1 LPAVDE
7 NINQDVMANY
17 QKKGLEWLQNEV
29 QKHDLQFYECSE
41 NKNPARLIRALVFK
55 KSVGQSILDFRIG
68 KEKNLPF
75 DVSTFNLYL
84 PREILY
90 PRINNRVEQMIENGL
105 IPEAE
110 RLVPYKHLQ
119 ALQTVGYRELFDYF
133 EGKIERDSAI
143 ELIKKN
149 TRNYA
154 KRQETWFR
162 KSEPKVNISM

>member
-1 LPAVDE
+1 
-7 NINQDVMANY
+7 
-17 QKKGLEWLQNEV
+17 
-29 QKHDLQFYECSE
+29 
-41 NKNPARLIRALVFK
+41 
-55 KSVGQSILDFRIG
+55 
-68 KEKNLPF
+68 
-75 DVSTFNLYL
+75 
-84 PREILY
+84 ILY

-149 TRNYA
+149 TRNYD

-162 KSEPKVNISM
+162 KSEPKVNISMSNPRQAMTNILQQLEQSAS